1 MHVKDVVG
9 SMLNISLII
18 DSLNFYVLF
27 VVHYENI
34 FCFDISVTSVCQ
46 KKKEII
52 MIDMHRGS
60 KL

>member
-27 VVHYENI
+27 VVRY
-34 FCFDISVTSVCQ
+34 
-46 KKKEII
+46 
-52 MIDMHRGS
+52 
-60 KL
+60 

>member
-34 FCFDISVTSVCQ
+34 FCFDISVTSVYV
-46 KKKEII
+46 KKK
-52 MIDMHRGS
+52 